1 MTIHIFGDSFACTCD
16 FNGQSDWYTSES
28 DKKCCWPHQLSKL
41 KEEQLTCHAM
51 AGSGPNSALKRFV
64 SFLEEDKWIKDFDT
78 VVMCLSDQ
86 KRLEF
91 SFLKNKPWDSAYGI
105 FQIAEDDYEGD
116 DSFFERTKYNMNN
129 DWKEVLEHDKEIKTI
144 AQTLGPMFLYENVK
158 NITFLHLIANNF
170 KKIRFIV
177 FTCFSLDH
185 YLSYYK
191 NFNIKSTKLLDTLT
205 FDSLN
210 TDNFDYVKIP
220 IGHIVGQ
227 YKHKHISTH
236 HQDSLDEDFFQP
248 PPSRRLGLTLINH
261 MTAEQNTKFAQL
273 VYDVMMYNEIDKSWF
288 VKDGPYDDPI
298 EMLAHED
305 GLMNRKME
313 PLFIYE

>member
-28 DKKCCWPHQLSKL
+28 DKTCCWPHQLSKL
-41 KEEQLTCHAM
+41 KKEQLTCHAM
-51 AGSGPNSALKRFV
+51 AGSGPNFTLKRFV

-116 DSFFERTKYNMNN
+116 ESFLERTKYNMNN
-129 DWKEVLEHDKEIKTI
+129 DWREILEHNKEIKTI

-177 FTCFSLDH
+177 FTCFSLEH

-227 YKHKHISTH
+227 YKH
-236 HQDSLDEDFFQP
+236 QEALDEDFP
-248 PPSRRLGLTLINH
+248 PPYFLEGAKRVTLINH
-261 MTAEQNTKFAQL
+261 MTEEQNTKFAQL
-273 VYDVMMYNEIDKSWF
+273 VYDVIMYNEIDKSWF

-298 EMLAHED
+298 EMS
-305 GLMNRKME
+305 RKME

>member
-41 KEEQLTCHAM
+41 KNKEKLTCHAM
-51 AGSGPNSALKRFV
+51 AGTGPNFALARFV
-64 SFLEEDKWIKDFDT
+64 HHLEEEYIEDFDT

-177 FTCFSLDH
+177 FTCFSLEH

-191 NFNIKSTKLLDTLT
+191 NFNIKSTKLLNTLT

-220 IGHIVGQ
+220 IGHIVG
-227 YKHKHISTH
+227 SSPS
-236 HQDSLDEDFFQP
+236 HQP
-248 PPSRRLGLTLINH
+248 RPHNLINH

-273 VYDVMMYNEIDKSWF
+273 VYDVILYNEIDKSWF

-298 EMLAHED
+298 EMS
-305 GLMNRKME
+305 RKME